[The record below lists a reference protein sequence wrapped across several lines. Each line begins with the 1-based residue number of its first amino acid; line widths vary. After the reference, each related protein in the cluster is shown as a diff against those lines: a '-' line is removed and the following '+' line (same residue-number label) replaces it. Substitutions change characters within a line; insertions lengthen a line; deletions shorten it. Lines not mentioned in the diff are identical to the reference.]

1 MHRLEHY
8 ANFESPY
15 FSNPERDEQGRRG
28 EGEKKHFQRS
38 APSEFSKCLISSSPR
53 MFFPNPS
60 NFSFVSPLLIVATVI
75 KCTFLFS
82 FRAIDKDEKNFASIG
97 TSRASID
104 THTQVLIFRTL
115 SRAAETRILSTS
127 GSS

>member
-1 MHRLEHY
+1 MQTL
-8 ANFESPY
+8 SPHI
-15 FSNPERDEQGRRG
+15 FPTQNEMNRGG
-28 EGEKKHFQRS
+28 EGREKKSIFSGLLH